1 MSHLSRQEKPK
12 KWPIEKK
19 GTTYLVSPNSNTK
32 EGMPLLTI
40 LRDVLKVADNR
51 KEVKAMIHER
61 QVLVNEKP
69 STDEKHTVLF
79 FDTMKII
86 PLKKSYRLELTEK
99 GKFELKE
106 IPENEAARKITKIVN
121 KKILKGK
128 KIQLNFSDGRNI
140 LSDMNCKTNDSAV
153 INFKENKIEKIL
165 PLKEK
170 ARVIV
175 FAGKHAGKTGEIEN
189 LDLEDKT
196 AKVKTKEKEISI
208 LINQLMAVAE

>member
-12 KWPIEKK
+12 KWPVEKK
-19 GTTYLVSPNSNTK
+19 GTTYIVSPNSNTK

-69 STDEKHTVLF
+69 ATDEKHTVLF
-79 FDTMKII
+79 FDIMRILPT
-86 PLKKSYRLELTEK
+86 KKSYRLELTEK
-99 GKFELKE
+99 GKFDLNE
-106 IPENEAARKITKIVN
+106 IKENEAGRKIIKVVN

-128 KIQLNFSDGRNI
+128 KTQLNFGDGRNL
-140 LSDMNCKTNDSAV
+140 LSDAKCNMNDSAV
-153 INFKENKIEKIL
+153 IDFKENKIEKIL

-170 ARVIV
+170 AKVIV
-175 FAGKHAGKTGEIEN
+175 FAGKHAGKVGVIEQLN
-189 LDLEDKT
+189 LEDKV
-196 AKVKTKEKEISI
+196 AKIKHAEKEINI
-208 LINQLMAVAE
+208 LIKQLMVIE

>member
-1 MSHLSRQEKPK
+1 MSHLSRQEKPR

-86 PLKKSYRLELTEK
+86 PLKKNYRMELTEK

-128 KIQLNFSDGRNI
+128 KTQLNFGDGRNI
-140 LSDMNCKTNDSAV
+140 L
-153 INFKENKIEKIL
+153 
-165 PLKEK
+165 
-170 ARVIV
+170 
-175 FAGKHAGKTGEIEN
+175 
-189 LDLEDKT
+189 
-196 AKVKTKEKEISI
+196 
-208 LINQLMAVAE
+208 

>member
-86 PLKKSYRLELTEK
+86 PLKKNYRMELTEK

-128 KIQLNFSDGRNI
+128 KTQLNFGDGRNI
-140 LSDMNCKTNDSAV
+140 LSDINCKMNDSAV
-153 INFKENKIEKIL
+153 INFKENKIEKCL

-189 LDLEDKT
+189 LNLEDKT

-208 LINQLMAVAE
+208 LINQLMVVA